1 MERGEVAVGM
11 VEVVEFLGLGC
22 GIWGIRSRDFG
33 DKVAGFWGNFRDN
46 DVGFAGF
53 RNYLYLCRL

>member
-11 VEVVEFLGLGC
+11 VEVVGVWGLGC
-22 GIWGIRSRDFG
+22 GIFGIGVRDLG